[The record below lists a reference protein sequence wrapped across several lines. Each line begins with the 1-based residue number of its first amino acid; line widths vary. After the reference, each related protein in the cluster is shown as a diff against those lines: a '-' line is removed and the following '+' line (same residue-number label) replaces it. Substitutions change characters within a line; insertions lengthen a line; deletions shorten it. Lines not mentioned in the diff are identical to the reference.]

1 MSLLDVVI
9 SQTVAGISI
18 AGILVFAAVGL
29 SLIFGMTRIVN
40 FAHGVLFMLGGLF
53 TSALVAT
60 FPDFP
65 GIVWLT
71 TFLFAPLGVVTIGL
85 GIQQIVNTIRDRPD
99 ETFILHSL
107 LITFSISLILIEL
120 SEIVFGVKVRLVSA
134 PYPLDGSIN
143 LVGFQFP
150 SFDVFIIMLT
160 LLIIAGLWY
169 LIEKTKYGM
178 AIRASLFNPEMTSA
192 LGNNIKFLRVSI
204 FALGSYLAGLGGSLY
219 AISIIISPG
228 TAESIILDSFIVT
241 VIGGMGSFW
250 GVLAGAVMLG
260 ITESYIT
267 ALGLSSWLLVI
278 PFVLVMVVLYISPQ
292 GLFGR
297 AIE

>member
-40 FAHGVLFMLGGLF
+40 FAHGVF
-53 TSALVAT
+53 

-65 GIVWLT
+65 GIVWLA

-120 SEIVFGVKVRLVSA
+120 SEIVFGAKVRLVSA

-143 LVGFQFP
+143 LVGFQFS

-160 LLIIAGLWY
+160 LLIIGGLWY

>member
-1 MSLLDVVI
+1 
-9 SQTVAGISI
+9 
-18 AGILVFAAVGL
+18 
-29 SLIFGMTRIVN
+29 MTRIVN
-40 FAHGVLFMLGGLF
+40 IAHGVVFMLGGLF

-65 GIVWLT
+65 GIVWLA

-120 SEIVFGVKVRLVSA
+120 SEIVFGAKVRLVSA

-143 LVGFQFP
+143 LVGFQFS

-160 LLIIAGLWY
+160 LLIIGGLWY